1 MGSKP
6 SLKSPTSI
14 SLPHEPWLEKWA
26 RLWRFAKI
34 VPYMGHLF
42 SRTKGDVTLIDF
54 GCGQDTLLYTY
65 LLAEFPDSARRL
77 RYIGVDPL
85 VAAEKKHN
93 NAQIL
98 RKKFETVSLP
108 QKADLITM
116 FAVLEHVDDPVLLLK
131 KALTSLRTGG
141 HMIITTPSPRAKLI
155 LEFLAYG
162 IGYISKREID
172 EHKRYPT
179 RSSLFGYVK
188 ALQHEGFFITAYH
201 EYFECGLN
209 NLFIITKEK

>member
-1 MGSKP
+1 MGSKL
-6 SLKSPTSI
+6 SLKSPTLI

-42 SRTKGDVTLIDF
+42 SRTKEDVTLIDF

-65 LLAEFPDSARRL
+65 LLAEFPDSVRRL
-77 RYIGVDPL
+77 HYIGVDPL
-85 VAAEKKHN
+85 IATEKKYN
-93 NAQIL
+93 NVQIL

-108 QKADLITM
+108 QKADVITM

-131 KALTSLRTGG
+131 KALTSLRTDGRI
-141 HMIITTPSPRAKLI
+141 IITTPSPRAKLI

-179 RSSLFGYVK
+179 RDSLFGYVK
-188 ALQHEGFFITAYH
+188 TLQHEGFFITAHH

-209 NLFIITKEK
+209 NLFVITKED